1 MEARAGWAAGCDRG
15 SQTTIP
21 YRYKVQNDRPGH
33 DVYLTEPRRLVPRYA
48 SQSVLYEASARP
60 GSWLGLPGLSTPVHT
75 LAIMRPCTCLMRDV
89 RESRRN
95 ATVMDVTGRSQV
107 DWRLQSQPRERG
119 GRLGTSLEGPP
130 R

>member
-60 GSWLGLPGLSTPVHT
+60 GSWLGLPGLSTPGGRYFDPGS
-75 LAIMRPCTCLMRDV
+75 AWNPRPI
-89 RESRRN
+89 SRAGSRI
-95 ATVMDVTGRSQV
+95 VTGLFRV
-107 DWRLQSQPRERG
+107 
-119 GRLGTSLEGPP
+119 TSVVNTPFVHV
-130 R
+130 RR